1 MSCDGNCG
9 CESGKFGCSCC
20 CASVT
25 GLRGGI
31 HPDTIRSAHLDLLLT
46 ESSGSLTRTY
56 SAFAAIAAPI
66 HIVNVDM
73 SLISVLRDLDE
84 ADQDKQL
91 QVPSSLAGATMAASP
106 PSSAARFT
114 VPHFKPSDLNEG
126 GWNPTDSN
134 REDRK
139 YICTGSVTSYTP
151 SWQSHP
157 DLFGYFAD
165 GALFVEFNSPSVHL
179 GMRVVVN
186 YVNRLQFPPA
196 YHDPLDVMQHY
207 WKCSHGD
214 TEFLEGFYGGTYMD
228 LPSADSSAGR
238 SFAGSSRDSDAFNPP
253 TAPGTQVSWPN

>member
-31 HPDTIRSAHLDLLLT
+31 HPDTIRSEFVDLVLD
-46 ESSGSLTRTY
+46 EVSSLTRTY
-56 SAFAAIAAPI
+56 SARVILAKPI
-66 HIVNVDM
+66 HIVSVDM
-73 SLISVLRDLDE
+73 SLMAVFRDLDE
-84 ADQDKQL
+84 ADQAKQILSPTTL
-91 QVPSSLAGATMAASP
+91 QNATIAASVP
-106 PSSAARFT
+106 ASAALYT
-114 VPHFKPSDLNEG
+114 IAGFKPSQLEDG
-126 GWNPTDSN
+126 GWNSADPETRN
-134 REDRK
+134 
-139 YICTGSVTSYTP
+139 YTGSVTSHAP

-165 GALFVEFNSPSVHL
+165 GALFVEYNAPNQYL

-214 TEFLEGFYGGTYMD
+214 TEFLEGFYGGTEQNIA
-228 LPSADSSAGR
+228 SGDSSAEESRGGTSR
-238 SFAGSSRDSDAFNPP
+238 ATDVFDPSSDTHGSWKVP
-253 TAPGTQVSWPN
+253 

>member
-46 ESSGSLTRTY
+46 EASGSLTRTY

-91 QVPSSLAGATMAASP
+91 
-106 PSSAARFT
+106 
-114 VPHFKPSDLNEG
+114 
-126 GWNPTDSN
+126 
-134 REDRK
+134 
-139 YICTGSVTSYTP
+139 
-151 SWQSHP
+151 
-157 DLFGYFAD
+157 
-165 GALFVEFNSPSVHL
+165 
-179 GMRVVVN
+179 
-186 YVNRLQFPPA
+186 
-196 YHDPLDVMQHY
+196 
-207 WKCSHGD
+207 
-214 TEFLEGFYGGTYMD
+214 
-228 LPSADSSAGR
+228 
-238 SFAGSSRDSDAFNPP
+238 
-253 TAPGTQVSWPN
+253 